1 MAEKFSAARA
11 GWLDGVLMRI
21 SVVDYDAHLAAVRL
35 DLEQQEIDK
44 GYVDLTA
51 RDALWLAY
59 SLLRAAD
66 HLVTDVPVP
75 SALDGA
81 AER

>member
-1 MAEKFSAARA
+1 
-11 GWLDGVLMRI
+11 
-21 SVVDYDAHLAAVRL
+21 
-35 DLEQQEIDK
+35 
-44 GYVDLTA
+44 VDLTA

-66 HLVTDVPVP
+66 HLVADAPAAP
-75 SALDGA
+75 SALDGV